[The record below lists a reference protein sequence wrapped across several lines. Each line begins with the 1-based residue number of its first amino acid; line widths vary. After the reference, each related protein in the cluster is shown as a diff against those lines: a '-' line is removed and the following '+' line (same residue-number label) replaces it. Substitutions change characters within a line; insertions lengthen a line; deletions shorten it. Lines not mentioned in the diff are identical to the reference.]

1 MQIGDIAQLAKTITD
16 ADVRA
21 FADLSGDHNPLHL
34 DDAYAQTTRFGKRI
48 AHGAFAFALIS
59 AVLGNQLPGNGT
71 VYMKQDLKFL
81 KPVFID
87 DTLTATVE
95 IIALRPERGFVTLKT
110 TVQNQHAEIV
120 ADGEAMV
127 FHENARTAQ

>member
-1 MQIGDIAQLAKTITD
+1 MQIGDTASLSKKITD

-34 DDAYAQTTRFGKRI
+34 DDAYAQSTRFGKRI
-48 AHGAFAFALIS
+48 AHGAFSFALIS
-59 AVLGNQLPGNGT
+59 SVLGNLLPGNGS

-87 DTLTATVE
+87 DTITATVE
-95 IIALRPERGFVTLKT
+95 IVSVRAERGIVTLKT
-110 TVQNQHAEIV
+110 TVRNQRDEIV

-127 FHENARTAQ
+127 FHENAQSK

>member
-1 MQIGDIAQLAKTITD
+1 MQIGDTASLSKKITD

-34 DDAYAQTTRFGKRI
+34 DDAYAQSTRFGKRI
-48 AHGAFAFALIS
+48 AHGAFSLALIS
-59 AVLGNQLPGNGT
+59 SVLGNLLPGNGS

-87 DTLTATVE
+87 DTITATVE
-95 IIALRPERGFVTLKT
+95 IISVRAERGIVTLKT
-110 TVQNQHAEIV
+110 TVRNQRDEIV

-127 FHENARTAQ
+127 FHENAQSK

>member
-1 MQIGDIAQLAKTITD
+1 MQIGDTASLSKKITD

-34 DDAYAQTTRFGKRI
+34 DDAYAQSTRFGKRI
-48 AHGAFAFALIS
+48 AHGAFSLALIS
-59 AVLGNQLPGNGT
+59 SVLGNLLPGNGS

-95 IIALRPERGFVTLKT
+95 IISIRAERGIVTLKT
-110 TVQNQHAEIV
+110 TVRNQRDEIV

-127 FHENARTAQ
+127 FHENAQSK